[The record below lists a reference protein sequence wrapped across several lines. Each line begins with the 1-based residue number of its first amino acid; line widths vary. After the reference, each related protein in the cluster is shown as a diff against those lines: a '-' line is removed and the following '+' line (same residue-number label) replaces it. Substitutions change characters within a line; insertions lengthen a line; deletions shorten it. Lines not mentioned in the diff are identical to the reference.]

1 MTQLIACLLAASTA
15 LGGGA
20 QAAANI
26 GTLAARDVI
35 CDADPSGGH
44 AYEWKNVQVSCISD
58 NDSTHTYT
66 YEDQRVCSKCLLIR
80 ERKNQTAFI
89 EPHIYE
95 TNRISAVYDS
105 ELKEYVMKQ
114 FDICT
119 ICSHEFVHNSIP
131 NN

>member
-44 AYEWKNVQVSCISD
+44 AYEWQTVVLSYENNK
-58 NDSTHTYT
+58 DSTHTLLLQKKRICKKCHLVREMQDAYT
-66 YEDQRVCSKCLLIR
+66 EVEDHTYTFDRITIEKNLLGEQVLMEIDKC
-80 ERKNQTAFI
+80 
-89 EPHIYE
+89 
-95 TNRISAVYDS
+95 
-105 ELKEYVMKQ
+105 
-114 FDICT
+114 ICGDE
-119 ICSHEFVHNSIP
+119 IKFNYNP